1 MIRVVHC
8 GVPGRVR
15 LRLRQLKGHAALGR
29 HLTERL
35 QTHPGV
41 CSVNV
46 GLTTGSLLVNYSVP
60 LAHHQEVVRLVE
72 EIAQRFP
79 QNDRQAHSDCKP
91 TRDPASDTKFLHWP
105 VRITKASS
113 LSDHH
118 ELREKLTAF
127 LDSLSRRNDDA
138 WHNLTYQ
145 ACLTRLRSSYEGLS
159 EEEALRRLSLHGPN
173 EVPEAPGVSRW
184 QLFAKQFL
192 SLPVALL
199 GAVSAVSLI
208 TGGLADALI
217 IGGVVVA
224 NAVIGYITEKSS
236 DEAISALRQ
245 LEEPE
250 ARVIRSGRER
260 SVARR
265 DLVPGD
271 VMVLRAGSSVP
282 ADGRLIHVDHLF
294 VDESS
299 LSGES
304 LPVVKTTQSVLAESV
319 PLHDRHNMVFRGTVV
334 TGGSGLAVITATGEH
349 TEIGQ
354 LQRLL
359 ERTEKA
365 KAPIERQ
372 LDALGSRLVYLCLA
386 VCALCFGVG
395 ILRGY
400 GLLAMI
406 RLSLSLGAA
415 AIPEGLPAAAA
426 TTFAL
431 AVSRMRRRGVLI
443 RDLTAVEALGAIQ
456 ILCVDKTGTLTEN
469 RMTVQEIVADQVRYA
484 VRNNA
489 IFLNGSRIDPLRRNS
504 LEKILEISCLCNETR
519 VHRDAPGTMLRLD
532 GSPTEVALTRLAESN
547 GLVFEAMRRNFPAQ
561 WVCLRSESRP
571 YMASCHRNNGDG
583 AWVAI
588 KGSPEGVLNSCD
600 KEISD
605 GVVVDLNPQRRRAIL
620 EENARLSAQG
630 LRVLGFAYSTCDGER
645 ADMESSGGW
654 IWCGLVGMADP
665 IKSGASETV
674 QALQRA
680 GVQVVML
687 TGDQELTATSVAEA
701 LGLSGGRPLRIV
713 DASQLNGSVIDGTDL
728 GADEVHAFSRV
739 SPSLK
744 LRIVQMLRWSGK
756 IVGMTG
762 DGINDAPALKAA
774 DVGVCMGENGTRV
787 AQNVANVVLENDDL
801 TTLVIALQEGRAIQ
815 DNIKKSVHFFLSSN
829 LSEILVVSGALCLGL
844 PTPLNAMQLLWIN
857 LISDIFPGIA
867 LSMEPPEP
875 DVLLRPPQ
883 EDHAPL
889 FNRDDFVRMSREA
902 AVLAGGS
909 LLGSVV
915 GLLRGGTATHAATMA
930 FHTLSCS
937 QLAHALVCRH
947 ERKGLS
953 GPSPGTNPALLAA
966 VGGSFVAQFLTGWVP
981 ALRRFLRLTP
991 MGLLDWV
998 VVGLGAAATAWANLK
1013 AKKSAQPRQN
1023 LPAVAPLRVAPESVG
1038 MQETH
1043 EAAEMPP
1050 SWEWR
1055 KRVREEAVGKP
1066 I

>member
-8 GVPGRVR
+8 RVHGRVR
-15 LRLRQLKGHAALGR
+15 LRLGQLKGHAALGR

-35 QTHPGV
+35 QNHQGV
-41 CSVNV
+41 RSVHV
-46 GLTTGSLLVNYSVP
+46 GLTTGSLLVGYTAP
-60 LAHHQEVVRLVE
+60 LTHYQDVVRLVD
-72 EIAQRFP
+72 EIVRGFP
-79 QNDRQAHSDCKP
+79 KNDGEIRLSSKFSAKTVSDGKPIGSAPRESQAPPPGD
-91 TRDPASDTKFLHWP
+91 R
-105 VRITKASS
+105 
-113 LSDHH
+113 H
-118 ELREKLTAF
+118 ELREKLTV
-127 LDSLSRRNDDA
+127 LWNHLHRQNDDS
-138 WHNLTYQ
+138 WHNLTPQ
-145 ACLTRLRSSYEGLS
+145 ACLTRLGSSWEGLS
-159 EEEALRRLSLHGPN
+159 QEEALKRLSLYGPN
-173 EVPEAPGVSRW
+173 DVSEAPRVSRW
-184 QLFAKQFL
+184 RLFAKQFV

-199 GAVSAVSLI
+199 GAVSAVSLV

-224 NAVIGYITEKSS
+224 NAVIGFITEKSS

-245 LEEPE
+245 LEEPD

-260 SVARR
+260 SVPRR

-271 VMVLRAGSSVP
+271 VVVLRAGSSVP
-282 ADGRLIHVDHLF
+282 ADGRLLQADHLF

-304 LPVVKTTQSVLAESV
+304 LPVGKTSRVLLAENV

-334 TGGSGLAVITATGEH
+334 TGGSGLAVVTATGEH

-372 LDALGSRLVYLCLA
+372 LDALGSRLVLLCLA
-386 VCALCFGVG
+386 VCALCFGIGV
-395 ILRGY
+395 LRGY
-400 GLLAMI
+400 GLLAMT

-415 AIPEGLPAAAA
+415 AIPEGLPAAAT

-431 AVSRMRRRGVLI
+431 AVRRMRRRGVLI

-469 RMTVQEIVADQVRYA
+469 RMTVQEIVADGSRYTA
-484 VRNNA
+484 RNNA
-489 IFLNGSRIDPLRRNS
+489 VFLDGARIDPLGHDALR
-504 LEKILEISCLCNETR
+504 KILEISCLCTETR
-519 VHRDAPGTMLRLD
+519 MQEDARGTAFCLD
-532 GSPTEVALTRLAESN
+532 GSPTEVALIHLAENN
-547 GLVFEAMRRNFPAQ
+547 GLAFEKIRRNFPAQ
-561 WVCLRSESRP
+561 WLRLRSESRA
-571 YMASCHRNNGDG
+571 YMASCHRNNDGD
-583 AWVAI
+583 AWVAV
-588 KGSPEGVLNSCD
+588 KGSPEDVLNACD
-600 KEISD
+600 KELS
-605 GVVVDLNPQRRRAIL
+605 GGAVVELTDQRRRAIL
-620 EENARLSAQG
+620 EENARLSARG
-630 LRVLGFAYSTCDGER
+630 LRVLGFAYGPGDGAER
-645 ADMESSGGW
+645 DNLGGW

-665 IKSGASETV
+665 IKTGAIETV
-674 QALQRA
+674 QALHRA
-680 GVQVVML
+680 GLQVVML
-687 TGDQELTATSVAEA
+687 TGDQELTASSVAQA
-701 LGLSGGRPLRIV
+701 LGLSGNSPLRIV
-713 DASQLNGSVIDGTDL
+713 DASQLNGSPVEKTHFIPDQ
-728 GADEVHAFSRV
+728 VHVFSRV
-739 SPSLK
+739 SPALK
-744 LRIVQMLRWSGK
+744 LRIVQMLRRSGK

-801 TTLVIALQEGRAIQ
+801 TSLVTALEEGRTIQ
-815 DNIKKSVHFFLSSN
+815 DNIKKSVYFFLSSN
-829 LSEILVVSGALCLGL
+829 LSEILVVSGALCFGL

-875 DVLLRPPQ
+875 DVLLRPPR
-883 EDHAPL
+883 EAHAPL
-889 FNRDDFVRMSREA
+889 FGREDFLRMSREA

-909 LLGSVV
+909 LLGSLY
-915 GLLRGGTATHAATMA
+915 GLIRGGTAAHASTMA
-930 FHTLSCS
+930 FHILSCS

-947 ERKGLS
+947 EKKGSSVSL
-953 GPSPGTNPALLAA
+953 PRANPALLAA
-966 VGGSFVAQFLTGWVP
+966 VGGSFVAQFLTGWIP

-1013 AKKSAQPRQN
+1013 AKKSAQLRQD
-1023 LPAVAPLRVAPESVG
+1023 LPAVASLRVVSENVG
-1038 MQETH
+1038 MQKTH
-1043 EAAEMPP
+1043 EAAGMPL
-1050 SWEWR
+1050 SWDWR
-1055 KRVREEAVGKP
+1055 KKVREDVVGRP